1 MKQLSDNDKSGATD
15 IVPDRVIKCYVRLLS
30 MVKISFLN
38 MTSRFM
44 NLI

>member
-1 MKQLSDNDKSGATD
+1 MKLLSDNDESAVTD
-15 IVPDRVIKCYVRLLS
+15 IVPDCVVKCYVRLLS
-30 MVKISFLN
+30 MVKISLLN